1 MELREYTALTAVEM
15 AELVRRRT
23 VSPVELVQAA
33 LAAIEATEPRVNAY
47 SAVFAEAALAR
58 ARELETEAAAGKFR
72 GVFHGVPVG
81 IKDLFLTEGIKT
93 QRGSKMYADSIPT
106 ETAPAVERLLAAG
119 AIMVGKTTTPEI
131 GWKAASNSP
140 LYGVTRNPW
149 DPAKTAGGSSS
160 GSAVAVADGSVPLT
174 LGSDGGGS
182 MRVPA
187 AFCGIFSLKATLG
200 RVPTYPLSPSE
211 HLSHAG
217 PMTGSVADTA
227 LALDVLQGPDE
238 RDPQSLPDAGVS
250 YLRTLG
256 DLPKGLR
263 CVLAPTLFGHAIAPG
278 VASTIAHAFAE
289 IATHLPV
296 EIVDTAIDWP
306 DPIDIF
312 DALWVARGALYS
324 TMKKEDKD
332 RLDPGFARMIDRSPA
347 IKLEDHLRTL
357 QARAAFNRR
366 VAESFRDFDL
376 LVMPM
381 VPVEPFAAE
390 ADGPPDMDQSKPVP
404 WARWTPF
411 SYPFNLTGQP
421 AASVPCGW
429 TPSGLPVGLQVI
441 GRRFEDDTVLQFCA
455 AWEKHF
461 RWRKR
466 KPAVFAAA

>member
-1 MELREYTALTAVEM
+1 MTNDGSLCVESMSIAALSVFDSS
-15 AELVRRRT
+15 VRRSDGETRAACNAIAGLNAI
-23 VSPVELVQAA
+23 VEVVPSQREHAGNKVPFA
-33 LAAIEATEPRVNAY
+33 LKDMVDMPG
-47 SAVFAEAALAR
+47 R
-58 ARELETEAAAGKFR
+58 APTCGL
-72 GVFHGVPVG
+72 
-81 IKDLFLTEGIKT
+81 
-93 QRGSKMYADSIPT
+93 ADSPRPKADT
-106 ETAPAVERLLAAG
+106 VAPVVGRLLDADFDLVAF
-119 AIMVGKTTTPEI
+119 AKMTPLAYEPS
-131 GWKAASNSP
+131 GGNPDQGRP
-140 LYGVTRNPW
+140 LNPW
-149 DPAKTAGGSSS
+149 NTKYICGGSSS

>member
-1 MELREYTALTAVEM
+1 MELRDYTALTAVEM

-23 VSPVELVQAA
+23 VSPVELTQAA
-33 LAAIEATEPRVNAY
+33 LDAIEETEPKVNAY
-47 SAVFAEAALAR
+47 SAVFATQAR
-58 ARELETEAAAGKFR
+58 ARAVELEAEARVGTFR
-72 GVFHGVPVG
+72 GAFHGVPVG
-81 IKDLFLTEGIKT
+81 IKDLFLTEGLKT
-93 QRGSKMYADSIPT
+93 QRGSKLYADSVAT

-119 AIMVGKTTTPEI
+119 AVMVGKTTTPEL

-149 DPAKTAGGSSS
+149 NVAKTAGGSSS
-160 GSAVAVADGSVPLT
+160 GSAVAVADGTVPLT

-187 AFCGIFSLKATLG
+187 SFCGIFSLKATLG
-200 RVPTYPLSPSE
+200 RVPTYPLSPTE

-217 PMTGSVADTA
+217 PMACSVADYA

-238 RDPQSLPDAGVS
+238 RDPQSLPDSGVS

-263 CVLAPTLFGHAIAPG
+263 CVLAPTLFGRAVAPG
-278 VASTIAHAFAE
+278 VASVIANAFAE
-289 IATHLPV
+289 VREHLPV
-296 EIVDTAIDWP
+296 EVVDGAVDWP

-312 DALWVARGALYS
+312 DSLWVARGALYGA
-324 TMKKEDKD
+324 MKKEDRD
-332 RLDPGFARMIDRSPA
+332 RLDVGLARMIERAPA
-347 IKLEDHLRTL
+347 IRLEDHLRTL
-357 QARAAFNRR
+357 QARAAFNRK
-366 VAESFRDFDL
+366 VAEAFRDFDL
-376 LVMPM
+376 LLLPM

-390 ADGPPDMDQSKPVP
+390 ADGPDDMDQTVPVP

-421 AASVPCGW
+421 AAAIPCGW
-429 TPSGLPVGLQVI
+429 SPSGLPVGLQVI
-441 GRRFEDDTVLQFCA
+441 GRRFEDDTMLQFCA

-461 RWRKR
+461 GWRQR
-466 KPAVFAAA
+466 RPGVFAGS